1 MKKIALTAVFLAAL
15 IIFCGC
21 KAKEQNN
28 MEIKSDK
35 TITFINGVTEA
46 DVWIMPETEENLK
59 TSLWGTPLIPKIK
72 TGENRQAPLCEPG
85 DDSHYIVRLIDTDG
99 FYYSAKG
106 ITLEDGWA
114 LKIAGEKMNSVI
126 IEVTDASGIL
136 KGTYSVSCARL

>member
-1 MKKIALTAVFLAAL
+1 MKKVNLAAVFFAAL

-35 TITFINGVTEA
+35 TITFINGATEA

-114 LKIAGEKMNSVI
+114 LKITGEKTDSVV
-126 IEVTDASGIL
+126 IEVTDEDVCL
-136 KGTYSVSCARL
+136 KGTYNVFCARL

>member
-1 MKKIALTAVFLAAL
+1 MKKVNLAAVFFAAL
-15 IIFCGC
+15 IIFCAC
-21 KAKEQNN
+21 MAKEQNN

-59 TSLWGTPLIPKIK
+59 TSLWGTALIPKIK
-72 TGENRQAPLCEPG
+72 TGEIRQAPLCEPG
-85 DDSHYIVRLIDTDG
+85 DDSHYIVRLIDDDG

-114 LKIAGEKMNSVI
+114 LKITGEKMNSVI
-126 IEVTDASGIL
+126 IEVTDASGVL
-136 KGTYSVSCARL
+136 KGAYNVSCARL